1 MDSTNRRAYRR
12 DICHRSRVKVS
23 MDGSRWDEAE
33 VFDIS
38 AGGLKIVTNIMF
50 DIGENLWFNLDMPE
64 FLTDRQIRIEGTI
77 RRQETDDEEGMF
89 VYGVSFK
96 DLSEAVRIGIDE
108 NILFRERLHKKKNKY
123 TSG

>member
-1 MDSTNRRAYRR
+1 
-12 DICHRSRVKVS
+12 